1 MEKVA
6 LLKCDNYDLDLVEKK
21 IREGFELL
29 GGDSYIKS
37 LIPYNSKLLLKPNML
52 SAEARDSIV
61 VTSPVI
67 FEAVIRIVKDYTDNI
82 SFGDSPGF
90 GDSKR
95 AALKIGL
102 MDIADRYGVRFDEFK
117 EEIHVRLD
125 DSLLIKSWNVSKAA
139 YESDVLITLPRIKT
153 HAMAHYTGAIKNQFG
168 CVIGTSKASFHT
180 RVPEAE
186 NFSKMLLDLNKVV
199 NTSFAILDGIVAM
212 EGNGPKSGTPYN
224 LKSIVMGGNL
234 PSVDSVGSYLIGYNN
249 PLDIP
254 ALKEAL
260 NSGYKGV
267 LLKDIDVLG
276 ENIDNLKS
284 VNFKKAIER
293 KDFTFG
299 NNFLNN
305 TLRNLVTPNPW
316 LNKEKCISCKR
327 CSEVCPKKPRVISM
341 KEENGKLYPDFNLT
355 NCIRCF
361 CCQELCPVGA
371 IEPKY
376 SLAARALKF
385 NKR

>member
-6 LLKCDNYDLDLVEKK
+6 LLKCDSYDLDLVEKK
-21 IREGFELL
+21 IREGFDLL
-29 GGDSYIKS
+29 GGNSFIKS

-52 SAEARDSIV
+52 SVENRDSIV

-67 FEAVIRIVKDYTDNI
+67 FEAVIRIFKDYTSDI

-90 GDSKR
+90 GDSKK
-95 AALKIGL
+95 AAIKIGL
-102 MDIADRYGVRFDEFK
+102 MEIAERYGVKFDEFK
-117 EEIHVRLD
+117 NEIHVRLD

-212 EGNGPKSGTPYN
+212 QGNGPKSGTPYN
-224 LKSIVMGGNL
+224 LKTIVMGNNL
-234 PSVDSVGSYLIGYNN
+234 PSVDSVGSYLIGYKD

-254 ALKEAL
+254 ALKEAY
-260 NSGYKGV
+260 NNGYKGV
-267 LLKDIDVLG
+267 LLNDIDVLG
-276 ENIDNLKS
+276 ENIEYIKASD
-284 VNFKKAIER
+284 FKLAIER
-293 KDFTFG
+293 KNFTFG
-299 NNFLNN
+299 NSFLNN
-305 TLRNLVTPNPW
+305 TLRNLITPNPS
-316 LNKEKCISCKR
+316 LIKEKCISCKR
-327 CSEVCPKKPRVISM
+327 CSEVCPKRPRVITM
-341 KEENGKLYPDFNLT
+341 KEENGKVYPDFNLS

-376 SLAARALKF
+376 SLAARALKL

>member
-6 LLKCDNYDLDLVEKK
+6 LLKCENYDLDLVEKK

-29 GGDSYIKS
+29 GGDSFLKS
-37 LIPYNSKLLLKPNML
+37 LVPYNSKLLLKPNML
-52 SAEARDSIV
+52 SAENRDSIV
-61 VTSPVI
+61 ITSPVI
-67 FEAVIRIVKDYTDNI
+67 FEAVIRIFKDYTDNI

-90 GDSKR
+90 GDSEK
-95 AALKIGL
+95 AAVKIGL
-102 MDIADRYGVRFDEFK
+102 MEIADRYGIKFDRFK
-117 EEIHVRLD
+117 NEIHVRLD
-125 DSLLIKSWNVSKAA
+125 DSLLIKSWNVSQAA

-199 NTSFAILDGIVAM
+199 NTSFAILDGVVAM
-212 EGNGPKSGTPYN
+212 QGNGPKSGMPYN
-224 LKSIVMGGNL
+224 LKSIVMGKNL
-234 PSVDSVGSYLIGYNN
+234 PSVDSVGAYLIGYDN
-249 PLDIP
+249 PMDIP
-254 ALKEAL
+254 VLKEAY

-267 LLKDIDVLG
+267 ILKDIDILG
-276 ENIDNLKS
+276 ESIESMKA
-284 VNFKKAIER
+284 VGFKKAIER

-299 NNFLNN
+299 NNFVNN
-305 TLRNLVTPNPW
+305 ALRKLVTPNPW
-316 LNKEKCISCKR
+316 LIKEKCIGCKR
-327 CSEVCPKKPRVISM
+327 CSEVCPKKPKVIRM
-341 KEENGKLYPDFNLT
+341 KEENGRIYPEFNLT